1 MSSKKPAHPAP
12 PAPRLYLA
20 TLPVGDAAALS
31 RQLEELLAATD
42 IAAVLVRLGQTDD
55 RGNINRVKALAANI
69 QNTGAALLLEGHVEL
84 VARAG
89 ADGAH
94 VIGIDPMHDAL
105 EQLKPERIVGV
116 GGLHSRH
123 DSMVAGEAGADYLLF
138 GEVDADGHRPSTE
151 AIAERLEWWAELFE
165 PPCVGY
171 AQTADEAE
179 LFASVGAD
187 FIMVDDAIWLDGRG
201 PKAALMD
208 VVERLQQ
215 GHAANVKKLAEKHG

>member
-1 MSSKKPAHPAP
+1 LLAP
-12 PAPRLYLA
+12 L
-20 TLPVGDAAALS
+20 
-31 RQLEELLAATD
+31 LEELLAAAD
-42 IAAVLVRLGQTDD
+42 IAAVLVRLAETDD
-55 RGNINRVKALAANI
+55 RANINRVKALAANI
-69 QNTGAALLLEGHVEL
+69 QNAGAALLLEGHVEL

-94 VIGIDPMHDAL
+94 VSGIGPMNDAL

-123 DSMVAGEAGADYLLF
+123 DSMLAGEAGADYLLF
-138 GEVDADGHRPSTE
+138 GEVDADGYRPSTE
-151 AIAERLEWWAELFE
+151 AIAERLEWWAEVFE

-171 AQTADEAE
+171 ARTADEAE

-187 FIMVDDAIWLDGRG
+187 FIMVSDAVWLDARG

-208 VVERLQQ
+208 VLERLQQ
-215 GHAANVKKLAEKHG
+215 GHAANVKKAAAKHE